1 MWERVKAFY
10 LNHGIVHLEITK
22 QQENLQKE
30 ENYLQ
35 REYLIKSEYLS
46 YLVSNI
52 ISYASQVIENWL
64 LLQAKIDEI
73 VRYIFKLKNRHRR

>member
-1 MWERVKAFY
+1 MFY
-10 LNHGIVHLEITK
+10 LNHGIVHSEITK
-22 QQENLQKE
+22 EQENLQKE

-35 REYLIKSEYLS
+35 REYLIKSEYLR

-52 ISYASQVIENWL
+52 ISYVSQVIENWL
-64 LLQAKIDEI
+64 PIQAKIDEI